1 MNNVTALF
9 LKRLVSVLCF
19 LTTLL
24 LLSCATPSLKMD
36 LNSKSK
42 INTAGDGQTFSVLVR
57 FYQLNDPSLFERADY
72 DSLWRDATGVLGITL
87 VDEKELMV
95 EPSTQ
100 LSISLTKH
108 QAAEYIGIVAYFRD
122 HQGADWKAYRKLN
135 HGVLKADTR
144 MKLEIDGNQLVLGY
158 Q

>member
-1 MNNVTALF
+1 MKILTSLF
-9 LKRLVSVLCF
+9 LKRLASVMVVLS
-19 LTTLL
+19 TLL

-36 LNSKSK
+36 LKSNSK
-42 INTAGDGQTFSVLVR
+42 INTAGDGQSFSVLIR

-72 DSLWRDATGVLGITL
+72 DSLWRDASGILGITL

-95 EPSTQ
+95 EPNTQ

-108 QAAEYIGIVAYFRD
+108 QTAEYLGIVAYFRE
-122 HQGADWKAYRKLN
+122 HQSAGWKAYRKLN
-135 HGVLKADTR
+135 HGLLKADTR
-144 MKLEIDGNQLVLGY
+144 MKVEIDGNQLVLGY

>member
-1 MNNVTALF
+1 MHYLTALF
-9 LKRLVSVLCF
+9 PKFLASVLVV
-19 LTTLL
+19 LSTL

-36 LNSKSK
+36 LRSTSEV
-42 INTAGDGQTFSVLVR
+42 NTAGDGQSFSVLIR

-72 DSLWRDATGVLGITL
+72 DSLWRDASGVLGITL

-100 LSISLTKH
+100 LAISLTKH
-108 QAAEYIGIVAYFRD
+108 QAAEYLGVVAYFRE
-122 HQGADWKAYRKLN
+122 HHSASWKTYRKLN

-144 MKLEIDGNQLVLGY
+144 MKVEIDGNQLVLGY